1 MDFLCGKGFA
11 IMCPAKIT
19 EGFIAFVPLGL
30 WDKVFCCRRFVVLRL
45 RLVCRGVVV
54 ATTATA
60 GGEQGKGSDG
70 GQDVVLHGALW
81 GLVGMLPQRGV
92 GSLSDFAAVYSLHTP
107 ERSMCMY
114 SYPFCIS
121 CHFVFLSAE
130 ERVFFCGL
138 LYEIQMK
145 PAINALS
152 PPIAP
157 LYNTRR
163 SHRGVGAAG

>member
-70 GQDVVLHGALW
+70 GQDVVLHACASFGLFKRVPPCVTTGA
-81 GLVGMLPQRGV
+81 V
-92 GSLSDFAAVYSLHTP
+92 
-107 ERSMCMY
+107 
-114 SYPFCIS
+114 
-121 CHFVFLSAE
+121 
-130 ERVFFCGL
+130 
-138 LYEIQMK
+138 
-145 PAINALS
+145 
-152 PPIAP
+152 
-157 LYNTRR
+157 
-163 SHRGVGAAG
+163 